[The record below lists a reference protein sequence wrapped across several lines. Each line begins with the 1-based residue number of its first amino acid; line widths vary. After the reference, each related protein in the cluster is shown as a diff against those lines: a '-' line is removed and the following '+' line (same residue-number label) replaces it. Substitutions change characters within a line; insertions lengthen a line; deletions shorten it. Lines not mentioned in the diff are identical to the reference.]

1 MKKQH
6 KKTIKLTNLEDI
18 KLLDEILADAD
29 IIIEE
34 KRKES
39 EALDKLEAEKIIRKQ
54 LIHQKYMRKKPVFEI
69 DLPLVIYNLNGDVV
83 YDNVSCREL
92 STYDGIGMLPSSIL
106 QYVKKGGILRDKYIL
121 KFKKE

>member
-1 MKKQH
+1 MKHRKT
-6 KKTIKLTNLEDI
+6 TIKLINPEDI
-18 KLLDEILADAD
+18 ALLDEILNDAN

-34 KRKES
+34 QRRES
-39 EALDKLEAEKIIRKQ
+39 EALDKAEAEKIIKKQ
-54 LIHQKYMRKKPVFEI
+54 LIKEKYKRKKEVFEI
-69 DLPLVIYNLNGDVV
+69 DLPLVIYNLNGDIV

-121 KFKKE
+121 KFKE